1 MRDEYKKGAAWMA
14 NFHWIIQTTFDPNNP
29 VVTSEQPL
37 FVKGVKTQDERA
49 MTMDLLTDD
58 GSEVWFPLCWQAA
71 LVGRVR
77 PFESDSM
84 PFTQTTLN
92 GSIAEFVGAE
102 SGGRRRSEEKS
113 KSRTF
118 PPRLEIPQVQR
129 DSHFFHRPCCDEPYF
144 DFPVQEEI
152 ADSRPDGLVCCLRRQ

>member
-1 MRDEYKKGAAWMA
+1 MPLLFLFLCDFQNREHTPDNVRLRDG
-14 NFHWIIQTTFDPNNP
+14 
-29 VVTSEQPL
+29 L
-37 FVKGVKTQDERA
+37 FRY
-49 MTMDLLTDD
+49 DL
-58 GSEVWFPLCWQAA
+58 SQHF
-71 LVGRVR
+71 
-77 PFESDSM
+77 S
-84 PFTQTTLN
+84 